1 MTPPDPL
8 LAPATGHSMAIAHDA
23 HLSAVIDIFRAQPQL
38 RVLTI
43 VDAAGQPVGIVRE
56 QRVRELLFCP
66 YWFSLMQN
74 PSIGG
79 SIASLIDP
87 CQIADVGES
96 TAALLRIAA
105 QSAAQELVLVDR
117 GRFVE
122 TLDAAQLSKLAML
135 REIEVA
141 QERSARAATV
151 EASGRRFEQ
160 DISALTATLAEM
172 AREAEAVAQGLG
184 TRADET
190 GRDAVSVAG
199 ATAQT
204 LAGLQELGD
213 RGRGLAASMARIVA
227 DGTRARDVRR
237 DAHARVRSASE
248 RATALREA
256 SQSIEHMLRLIIDMA
271 SRTNMLALNAGIEA
285 ARAGDAGKGFAVVAS
300 EVRALAQR
308 SADAAKDVKAK
319 INASTEQVDAGVE
332 LVAQAGAAL
341 TRITGRIG
349 EINMLVSDIA
359 SAAAQQATGLQ
370 QVNTAVSEMD
380 GVTQQNAAM
389 VEEATAAARSLSE
402 ETDNMTRQVAR
413 FRLSDR
419 PASSPRAA
427 SPVHQLQA
435 RVAQASPRIAAA
447 PRVARAS
454 NAAVAIDNGDW
465 SEF

>member
-23 HLSAVIDIFRAQPQL
+23 HLSAVIDIFRVQPQL

-96 TAALLRIAA
+96 AAALLRIAA

-184 TRADET
+184 MRADET

-285 ARAGDAGKGFAVVAS
+285 ARAGEAGRGFAVVAQ
-300 EVRALAQR
+300 EVKNLAAQTRAAASDISPFIDHIREIVGQVAEGFAEVER
-308 SADAAKDVKAK
+308 AIEANNAFSDAVDMAVDGQSATTLLIASYVEQAVAAGKEIDTRVHQ
-319 INASTEQVDAGVE
+319 IGR
-332 LVAQAGAAL
+332 GAAAVGQEAVALGELSSGL
-341 TRITGRIG
+341 TR
-349 EINMLVSDIA
+349 
-359 SAAAQQATGLQ
+359 
-370 QVNTAVSEMD
+370 
-380 GVTQQNAAM
+380 
-389 VEEATAAARSLSE
+389 AARSLHQRASQFV
-402 ETDNMTRQVAR
+402 ETV
-413 FRLSDR
+413 
-419 PASSPRAA
+419 
-427 SPVHQLQA
+427 
-435 RVAQASPRIAAA
+435 AAA
-447 PRVARAS
+447 
-454 NAAVAIDNGDW
+454 
-465 SEF
+465 